1 MVRDCRKKR
10 LVPKKGPGPDIGFRY
25 RDRVPFSHSMQSDC
39 DQVAEV
45 FFSLDTLDAGPGCA
59 VAKEDQSWDAG
70 DAQIS
75 DDLRLLVD
83 IDQAEL
89 DCLGQVIS
97 QTIQAVENGLAG
109 RTPVCPEAEQHRLG
123 GLLHLDGIIL
133 PRNGEK
139 YLIHMHVGAFPFA
152 KKRSG

>member
-1 MVRDCRKKR
+1 
-10 LVPKKGPGPDIGFRY
+10 
-25 RDRVPFSHSMQSDC
+25 MQSDC

-45 FFSLDTLDAGPGCA
+45 SFSLNALDAGPGCT
-59 VAKEDQSWDAG
+59 VAKEDQGRDAG

-123 GLLHLDGIIL
+123 GLLHLDGIVVAGYGQKK
-133 PRNGEK
+133 R
-139 YLIHMHVGAFPFA
+139 IHVQHGALPFA
-152 KKRSG
+152 KQRSG